1 MDTTVL
7 SQITHPDASKATTID
22 WRVRQ
27 QDGKMSVIDVIVE
40 GISLSVTQR
49 QEYASVIQNSGG
61 KIDGLLDTMR
71 EQLKATAV
79 SANGA
84 P

>member
-1 MDTTVL
+1 M
-7 SQITHPDASKATTID
+7 SQITHPDASQPTTID

-27 QDGKMSVIDVIVE
+27 QDGKMGVIDVIVE

-61 KIDGLLDTMR
+61 QIDGLLAR
-71 EQLKATAV
+71 CAI
-79 SANGA
+79 S
-84 P
+84 